1 MEAWARDVGN
11 LSTEAAN
18 QRLQRGI
25 VMLGVALVL
34 AIVLV
39 YLDLHSAWR
48 AVLFV
53 PFFVSAQFFFSGL
66 HRT

>member
-1 MEAWARDVGN
+1 MEAWAREVGN
-11 LSTEAAN
+11 LSTEGAN

-25 VMLGVALVL
+25 IMLGVALLV
-34 AIVLV
+34 AVVLV
-39 YLDLHSAWR
+39 YLELHSAWR

-53 PFFVSAQFFFSGL
+53 PFFVSANLFFSGL